1 MVAISENNRR
11 IAKNTMVLYVRM
23 FVMMLISFFTAGITL
38 NALGVDDYGI
48 NNVVGGL
55 VSMFSML
62 SMLFTAA
69 TGRFITFAL
78 GKGDFDELKR
88 VFSTAIN
95 IHTILSVVVILAI
108 ETIGVW
114 FLNNRMNIPP
124 DRLYAANW
132 VLQCSLISFALGIFS
147 VPYNSLI
154 YAHERMSAFAWFTI
168 YDAITRLIIIAGI
181 YFYGGDKL
189 ILLAII
195 SLIPGVIKQ
204 IIYWV
209 YCHRHFPESEY
220 YFIWDKTMFKEMF
233 SFSFW
238 NFIGGTA
245 GLLKD
250 QGVNILINLFT
261 APAVNAARGIAMQLN
276 NMISQFSGNFM
287 GALMP
292 QVTKYYASGELTEM
306 HKLMFRGT
314 RFSYFIFMFIAIPL
328 FFEVEIV
335 LRVWLGQVPEH
346 TILFTRLALLL
357 SLLEMWSSVLITAQN
372 ATGRIRN
379 YQLVVGTILLL
390 NFPLSYLM
398 LYLGFMPE
406 ITLVVALVVGVACL
420 IARLCFLRK
429 TISLP
434 VRDYLYQVVFNTAF
448 VTLLSSI
455 LPYICSHFIINV
467 WFNFFVVCTISV
479 ISSLVVIYF
488 IGLNKFERAMVGNY
502 VLKIYNKIFCK
513 GQL

>member
-1 MVAISENNRR
+1 MSNISENNKR

-55 VSMFSML
+55 VSMFSLL
-62 SMLFTAA
+62 SNSLTSA
-69 TGRFITFAL
+69 TGRFITFSL
-78 GKGDFDELKR
+78 GKGDFDEQKR
-88 VFSTAIN
+88 VFSTAVN
-95 IHTILSVVVILAI
+95 IHVILAI
-108 ETIGVW
+108 VVVLAIETVGVW

-132 VLQCSLISFALGIFS
+132 VLQCSTISFAISLFS

-154 YAHERMSAFAWFTI
+154 YAYERMSAFAWFTI
-168 YDAITRLIIIAGI
+168 YDAITKLIIISSI
-181 YFYGGDKL
+181 YYYGGDKL

-204 IIYWV
+204 VIYWI
-209 YCHRHFPESEY
+209 YCRRHFPESEY
-220 YFIWDKTMFKEMF
+220 HFIWDKTMFKEMF

-238 NFIGGTA
+238 NFIGCTA

-276 NMISQFSGNFM
+276 GMIGQFSGSFM
-287 GALMP
+287 GAFMP
-292 QVTKYYASGELTEM
+292 QVTKYYASGDLTEM

-314 RFSYFIFMFIAIPL
+314 RFSYYIFMFIAIPL
-328 FFEVEIV
+328 FFEVETV
-335 LRVWLGQVPEH
+335 LQVWLGQVPEH
-346 TILFTRLALLL
+346 TVLFTRLALLL

-406 ITLVVALVVGVACL
+406 ITLVVAIVVGVACL

-429 TISLP
+429 TILLP
-434 VRDYLYQVVFNTAF
+434 VGDYLYQVVFNTAF
-448 VTLLSSI
+448 VTFLSSV
-455 LPYICSHFIINV
+455 LPYLCSQFITNV
-467 WFNFFVVCTISV
+467 WFNFFGVCIVSV

-488 IGLNKFERAMVGNY
+488 VGCNRLERQLVVGLLLKFKSRFIKE
-502 VLKIYNKIFCK
+502 
-513 GQL
+513 

>member
-1 MVAISENNRR
+1 MSNISENNKR

-55 VSMFSML
+55 VSMFSLL
-62 SMLFTAA
+62 SNSLTSA
-69 TGRFITFAL
+69 TGRFITFSL
-78 GKGDFDELKR
+78 GKGDFDEQKR
-88 VFSTAIN
+88 VFSTAVN
-95 IHTILSVVVILAI
+95 IHVILAI
-108 ETIGVW
+108 VVVLAIETVGVW

-132 VLQCSLISFALGIFS
+132 VLQCSTISFAISLFS

-154 YAHERMSAFAWFTI
+154 YAYERMSAFAWFTI
-168 YDAITRLIIIAGI
+168 YDAITKLIIIASI
-181 YFYGGDKL
+181 YYYGGDKL

-204 IIYWV
+204 VIYWI
-209 YCHRHFPESEY
+209 YCRRHFPESEY
-220 YFIWDKTMFKEMF
+220 HFIWDKTMFKDMF

-276 NMISQFSGNFM
+276 GMIGQFSGSFM
-287 GALMP
+287 GAFMP
-292 QVTKYYASGELTEM
+292 QVTKYYASGDLTEM

-314 RFSYFIFMFIAIPL
+314 RFSYYIFMFIAIPL
-328 FFEVEIV
+328 FFEVETV
-335 LRVWLGQVPEH
+335 LQVWLGQVPEH
-346 TILFTRLALLL
+346 TVLFTRLALLL

-429 TISLP
+429 TILLP
-434 VRDYLYQVVFNTAF
+434 VGDYLYQVVFNTAF
-448 VTLLSSI
+448 VTLLSSV
-455 LPYICSHFIINV
+455 LPYLCSQFITNV
-467 WFNFFVVCTISV
+467 WFNFFGVCIVSV

-488 IGLNKFERAMVGNY
+488 VGCNRLERQLVVGLLLKFKSRF
-502 VLKIYNKIFCK
+502 IK
-513 GQL
+513 G

>member
-1 MVAISENNRR
+1 MSNISENNKR

-55 VSMFSML
+55 VSMFSLL

-88 VFSTAIN
+88 VFSTAVN
-95 IHTILSVVVILAI
+95 IHVILAI
-108 ETIGVW
+108 VVVLAIETVGVW
-114 FLNNRMNIPP
+114 FLNNRMNIPS

-132 VLQCSLISFALGIFS
+132 VLQCSTISFAISLFS

-154 YAHERMSAFAWFTI
+154 YAYERMSAFAWFTI
-168 YDAITRLIIIAGI
+168 YDAITKLIIIASI
-181 YFYGGDKL
+181 YYYGGDKL

-204 IIYWV
+204 VIYWI
-209 YCHRHFPESEY
+209 YCRRHFPESEY
-220 YFIWDKTMFKEMF
+220 HFIWDKTMFKDMF

-276 NMISQFSGNFM
+276 GMIAQFSGNFM

-314 RFSYFIFMFIAIPL
+314 RFSYYIFMFIAIPL
-328 FFEVEIV
+328 FFEVETV
-335 LRVWLGQVPEH
+335 LQVWLGQVPEH
-346 TILFTRLALLL
+346 TALFTRLALLL

-429 TISLP
+429 TILLP

-448 VTLLSSI
+448 VTLLSSV
-455 LPYICSHFIINV
+455 LPYLCSRFISNV
-467 WFNFFVVCTISV
+467 WFNFFGVCIVSV

-488 IGLNKFERAMVGNY
+488 VGCNQSERQLVIGLLLKFKSRF
-502 VLKIYNKIFCK
+502 IK
-513 GQL
+513 G

>member
-1 MVAISENNRR
+1 MSNISENNKR

-55 VSMFSML
+55 VSMFSLL
-62 SMLFTAA
+62 SNSLTAA
-69 TGRFITFAL
+69 TGRFITFSL
-78 GKGDFDELKR
+78 GKGDFAEQKR
-88 VFSTAIN
+88 VFSTAVN
-95 IHTILSVVVILAI
+95 IHVILAI
-108 ETIGVW
+108 VVVLAIETVGVW

-132 VLQCSLISFALGIFS
+132 VLQCSTISFAISLFS

-154 YAHERMSAFAWFTI
+154 YAYERMSAFAWFTI
-168 YDAITRLIIIAGI
+168 YDAITKLIIIASI
-181 YFYGGDKL
+181 YYYGGDKL

-204 IIYWV
+204 VIYWI
-209 YCHRHFPESEY
+209 YCRRHFPESEY
-220 YFIWDKTMFKEMF
+220 HFIWDKTMFKDMF

-276 NMISQFSGNFM
+276 GMIAQFSGNFM

-314 RFSYFIFMFIAIPL
+314 RFSYYIFMFIAIPL
-328 FFEVEIV
+328 FFEVETV
-335 LRVWLGQVPEH
+335 LQVWLGQVPEH
-346 TILFTRLALLL
+346 TVLFTRLALLL

-398 LYLGFMPE
+398 LYLEFMPE
-406 ITLVVALVVGVACL
+406 ITLVVAIVVGVACL

-429 TISLP
+429 TILLP

-448 VTLLSSI
+448 VTLLSSL
-455 LPYICSHFIINV
+455 LPYLCSRFISNV
-467 WFNFFVVCTISV
+467 WFNFFGVCIVSV

-488 IGLNKFERAMVGNY
+488 VGCNRLERQLVVGLLLKFKSRFIKE
-502 VLKIYNKIFCK
+502 
-513 GQL
+513 

>member
-1 MVAISENNRR
+1 MSNISENNRR

-55 VSMFSML
+55 VSMFSLL

-88 VFSTAIN
+88 VFSTAVN
-95 IHTILSVVVILAI
+95 IHVILAI
-108 ETIGVW
+108 VVVLAIETVGVW
-114 FLNNRMNIPP
+114 FLNNRMNIPS

-132 VLQCSLISFALGIFS
+132 VLQCSTISFAISLFS

-154 YAHERMSAFAWFTI
+154 YAYERMSAFAWFTI
-168 YDAITRLIIIAGI
+168 YDAITKLIIIASI
-181 YFYGGDKL
+181 YYYGGDKL

-204 IIYWV
+204 VIYWI
-209 YCHRHFPESEY
+209 YCRRHFPESEY
-220 YFIWDKTMFKEMF
+220 HFIWDKTMFKDMF

-276 NMISQFSGNFM
+276 GMIGQFSGSFM
-287 GALMP
+287 GAFMP
-292 QVTKYYASGELTEM
+292 QVTKYYASGDLTEM
-306 HKLMFRGT
+306 HKLMYRGT
-314 RFSYFIFMFIAIPL
+314 RFSYYIFMFIAIPL
-328 FFEVEIV
+328 FFEVETV
-335 LRVWLGQVPEH
+335 LQVWLGQVPEH
-346 TILFTRLALLL
+346 TVLFTRLALLL

-429 TISLP
+429 TILLP

-448 VTLLSSI
+448 VTLLSSL
-455 LPYICSHFIINV
+455 LPYLCSRFITNV
-467 WFNFFVVCTISV
+467 WFNFFGVCIVSV

-488 IGLNKFERAMVGNY
+488 VGCNRLERQLVIGLLLKFKSRF
-502 VLKIYNKIFCK
+502 IK
-513 GQL
+513 G

>member
-1 MVAISENNRR
+1 MSNISENNKR

-55 VSMFSML
+55 VSMFSLL
-62 SMLFTAA
+62 SNSLTSA
-69 TGRFITFAL
+69 TGRFITFSL
-78 GKGDFDELKR
+78 GKGDFDEQKR
-88 VFSTAIN
+88 VFSTAVN
-95 IHTILSVVVILAI
+95 IHVILAI
-108 ETIGVW
+108 VVVLAIETVGVW

-132 VLQCSLISFALGIFS
+132 VLQCSTISFAISLFS

-154 YAHERMSAFAWFTI
+154 YAYERMSAFAWFTI
-168 YDAITRLIIIAGI
+168 YDAITKLIIIASI
-181 YFYGGDKL
+181 YYYGGDKL

-204 IIYWV
+204 VIYWI
-209 YCHRHFPESEY
+209 YCRRHFPESEY
-220 YFIWDKTMFKEMF
+220 HFIWDKTMFKDMF

-276 NMISQFSGNFM
+276 GMIGQFSGSFM
-287 GALMP
+287 GAFMP
-292 QVTKYYASGELTEM
+292 QVTKYYASGDLTEM

-314 RFSYFIFMFIAIPL
+314 RFSYYIFMFIAIPL
-328 FFEVEIV
+328 FFEVETV
-335 LRVWLGQVPEH
+335 LQVWLGQVPEH
-346 TILFTRLALLL
+346 TVLFTRLALLL

-406 ITLVVALVVGVACL
+406 ITLVVAIVVGVACL

-429 TISLP
+429 TILLP
-434 VRDYLYQVVFNTAF
+434 VGDYLYQVVFNTAF
-448 VTLLSSI
+448 VTLLSSV
-455 LPYICSHFIINV
+455 LPYLCSRFITNV
-467 WFNFFVVCTISV
+467 WFNFFGVCIVSV

-488 IGLNKFERAMVGNY
+488 VGCNRLERQLVVGLLLKFKSRF
-502 VLKIYNKIFCK
+502 IK
-513 GQL
+513 G